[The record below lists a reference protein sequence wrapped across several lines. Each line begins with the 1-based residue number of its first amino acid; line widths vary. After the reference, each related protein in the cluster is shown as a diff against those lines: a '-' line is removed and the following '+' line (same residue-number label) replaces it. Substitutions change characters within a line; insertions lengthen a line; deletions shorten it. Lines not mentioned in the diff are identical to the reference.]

1 MNEIA
6 KEIWKKKLEEQLET
20 SLMIAEKTNEYRQ
33 IERQREKIIKSNK
46 RKMFFN
52 KLPFINF
59 KLKELP
65 ELPKL
70 KMKILRPTI
79 EFEVKEWLKEDLEKS
94 RH

>member
-1 MNEIA
+1 MNEIVKGLWA
-6 KEIWKKKLEEQLET
+6 RKLEEQLET
-20 SLMIAEKTNEYRQ
+20 QFMIAEKTMEYMQ
-33 IERQREKIIKSNK
+33 IEKQREKIIKSNK

-70 KMKILRPTI
+70 KMVVQRPVI
-79 EFEVKEWLKEDLEKS
+79 ELEEV
-94 RH
+94 